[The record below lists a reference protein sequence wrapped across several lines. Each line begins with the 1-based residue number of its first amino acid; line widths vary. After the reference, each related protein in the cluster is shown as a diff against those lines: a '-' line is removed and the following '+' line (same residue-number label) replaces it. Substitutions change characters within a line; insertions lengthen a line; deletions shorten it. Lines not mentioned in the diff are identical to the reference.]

1 MDATSSSSS
10 SSPSSLPP
18 EVIALA
24 SRMYD
29 AARGGD
35 LAVFRQALPAGLPA
49 NLTNEKGE
57 TLLMLAAY
65 HGHADVVR
73 LLLDHGAD
81 PNRLNDR
88 GQSPL
93 AGAVFKHEDE
103 VIETLLRGGA
113 DPDLGAPSAV
123 ECVQMFKQADR
134 WAGEMEA
141 ARKALEEKREK
152 PLQSS

>member
-1 MDATSSSSS
+1 MDASSATTSSSSS
-10 SSPSSLPP
+10 PPPP
-18 EVIALA
+18 EIIALA

-35 LAVFRQALPAGLPA
+35 LAVFQQALPAGLPA

-57 TLLMLAAY
+57 TLSVSFRLELMLAAY
-65 HGHADVVR
+65 HGHAAVVQ

-93 AGAVFKHEDE
+93 AGAVFKHEDD
-103 VIETLLRGGA
+103 VIEC
-113 DPDLGAPSAV
+113 D
-123 ECVQMFKQADR
+123 
-134 WAGEMEA
+134 
-141 ARKALEEKREK
+141 
-152 PLQSS
+152 

>member
-1 MDATSSSSS
+1 MDAPEAAASW
-10 SSPSSLPP
+10 PPP

-24 SRMYD
+24 SRMYE
-29 AARGGD
+29 AARQGD
-35 LAVFRQALPAGLPA
+35 LAVLQQALPAGLPA
-49 NLTNEKGE
+49 NLTNDKGE

-65 HGHADVVR
+65 HGHAAVVQ

-93 AGAVFKHEDE
+93 AGAVFKAEDA

-113 DPDLGAPSAV
+113 DPDHGAPTALQ
-123 ECVQMFKQADR
+123 CVDMFKQGDK
-134 WAGEMEA
+134 WASKMENA
-141 ARKALEEKREK
+141 PGRGKA
-152 PLQSS
+152 QSSRH